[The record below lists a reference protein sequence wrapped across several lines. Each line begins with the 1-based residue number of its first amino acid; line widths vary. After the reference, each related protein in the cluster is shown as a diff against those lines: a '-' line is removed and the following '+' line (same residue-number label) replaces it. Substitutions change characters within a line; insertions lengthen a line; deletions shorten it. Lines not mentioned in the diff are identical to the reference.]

1 MHVLLIGPNTDV
13 PGGVASVI
21 RLMLQYPPEGVQ
33 FLMLPTMG
41 ESGAAAHLPRWH
53 PRYYAR
59 VVSNLAYFLHAIRA
73 LRSLTS
79 SVDLAHVHMASYG
92 STFRKYFVVKA
103 LCRQRIPYV
112 LHNHGGKYRVFYGQL
127 PDMLKQKVRYMFRHS
142 AGVIVLS
149 EPMREF
155 HHCAL
160 APPECP
166 VWVLPNP
173 VVLPQEWG
181 NDANSQQ
188 VRLLFL
194 GRLGDHKGSDRVL
207 HAVAQLPLELRTKVQ
222 VYMAGDGA
230 VEAMRGLA
238 CQLGIGEQVEIRSWI
253 EGEEKERW
261 LRESHV
267 FVLPSRAEGLP
278 MALLEAMAYGK
289 AVIVSP
295 VGGIPEWVDDG
306 QEGILVPPDDI
317 AAITEAIRRLVESPE
332 VCRQM
337 GQRAR
342 QRVEPLSVENYRE
355 KLGAIYG
362 EALRRKAGRITVVPE
377 S

>member
-1 MHVLLIGPNTDV
+1 
-13 PGGVASVI
+13 
-21 RLMLQYPPEGVQ
+21 
-33 FLMLPTMG
+33 
-41 ESGAAAHLPRWH
+41 
-53 PRYYAR
+53 
-59 VVSNLAYFLHAIRA
+59 
-73 LRSLTS
+73 
-79 SVDLAHVHMASYG
+79 
-92 STFRKYFVVKA
+92 
-103 LCRQRIPYV
+103 
-112 LHNHGGKYRVFYGQL
+112 
-127 PDMLKQKVRYMFRHS
+127 MFRHS

-253 EGEEKERW
+253 EGEQKERW

-295 VGGIPEWVDDG
+295 VGGIPEWIDDG

-342 QRVEPLSVENYRE
+342 QRVEPLSVEHYRE
-355 KLGAIYG
+355 KLGAIYQEVLKRSPQEG
-362 EALRRKAGRITVVPE
+362 TIR
-377 S
+377 